1 MTDSQLVSVLMPCY
15 RESAKDFTEALA
27 SILKQTYHRIEVVVV
42 FDNPDD
48 NTLYDIAQNYSSH
61 DSRICLVRNERNLGL
76 AASLERAFK
85 SHAVSISAEWT
96 QMTFL
101 RRSALN
107 GSCRILKNMSLT

>member
-1 MTDSQLVSVLMPCY
+1 M
-15 RESAKDFTEALA
+15 
-27 SILKQTYHRIEVVVV
+27 VVV

-85 SHAVSISAEWT
+85 VSRGQYIWPNG
-96 QMTFL
+96 L
-101 RRSALN
+101 R
-107 GSCRILKNMSLT
+107 